1 MDVELLISEMFQC
14 PAIWDSKERKHSD
27 RLYIAEAWENI
38 GMKLGVAVTS
48 AVLVTSPVLVT
59 SGN

>member
-1 MDVELLISEMFQC
+1 MDVELLISEVFQC

-48 AVLVTSPVLVT
+48 AVLVTS
-59 SGN
+59 GN